1 MITRIENLDDEAKQV
16 LLDTLKQAKRSVP
29 VLGITGTGGSGKSSL
44 TDEMISR
51 FFEKISRHKNWYR
64 VC

>member
-29 VLGITGTGGSGKSSL
+29 VLGITGTGGS
-44 TDEMISR
+44 E
-51 FFEKISRHKNWYR
+51 R
-64 VC
+64 VH